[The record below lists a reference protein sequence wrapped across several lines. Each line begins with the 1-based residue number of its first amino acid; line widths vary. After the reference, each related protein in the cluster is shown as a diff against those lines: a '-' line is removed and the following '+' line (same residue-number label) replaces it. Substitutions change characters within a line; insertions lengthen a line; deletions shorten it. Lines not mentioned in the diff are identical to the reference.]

1 MRHSSP
7 FYTKR
12 MVIYP
17 KDVETITG
25 RSLRTAQLLLQQIR
39 QKLGKGKNDFIT
51 VQEFAQQM
59 GFSEEEIIKR
69 L

>member
-1 MRHSSP
+1 
-7 FYTKR
+7 

-17 KDVETITG
+17 KDVETLTG
-25 RSLRTAQLLLQQIR
+25 RSLRTAQILLQQIR
-39 QKLGKGKNDFIT
+39 QKLGKGKKDFIT
-51 VQEFAQQM
+51 VQEFAHHT

>member
-1 MRHSSP
+1 
-7 FYTKR
+7 

-17 KDVETITG
+17 KDVEALTG
-25 RSLRTAQLLLQQIR
+25 RSLRTAQLLMQQIR
-39 QKLGKGKNDFIT
+39 QKLGKGKKDFIT
-51 VQEFAQQM
+51 VQEFASYM